1 MSKVNILLDLSAK
14 KIQRFFK
21 NSLILK
27 NYNLFLDKFLGVQ
40 INLQESIQLK
50 KSLNSEN
57 ENVELENK
65 SIEPTDVVDFGKFS
79 KLIRQKDV
87 IIITEKFIKS
97 IGDIKLEPK
106 VLLTSLLLLFFR
118 EDLVG
123 QDDQMN
129 NIDKSLVQ
137 WVNEITDK
145 ICNLK
150 NELSSI
156 SKLIILFNNFQIIFN
171 QWKDYDKSKLI
182 ESILISFNNRC
193 EHIEKIKNGNDD
205 TIFKDLN
212 SSSKEEMLAVLEEQ
226 KNDLLKQ
233 IKLTDPKID
242 IEYVKENSHQI
253 IEQMTKSYEIM
264 NNEVAATM
272 KKAYYNMLC
281 EEMESENM
289 LPIFDIIKDINN
301 RLLIIV
307 PQKNRSSFNKKFDSN
322 KIIEMLT
329 SGNWSEELISHIN
342 FIIDT
347 IFVLGAPGDDKD
359 IKEWKNHIMSLTK
372 DNFSKNLPLVLIQ
385 IQEKIDRIFFL
396 LKQLSEK

>member
-27 NYNLFLDKFLGVQ
+27 NYNLFLDKFFSVQ

-50 KSLNSEN
+50 KSLSSEN

-150 NELSSI
+150 
-156 SKLIILFNNFQIIFN
+156 K
-171 QWKDYDKSKLI
+171 
-182 ESILISFNNRC
+182 
-193 EHIEKIKNGNDD
+193 
-205 TIFKDLN
+205 
-212 SSSKEEMLAVLEEQ
+212 
-226 KNDLLKQ
+226 
-233 IKLTDPKID
+233 P
-242 IEYVKENSHQI
+242 
-253 IEQMTKSYEIM
+253 
-264 NNEVAATM
+264 
-272 KKAYYNMLC
+272 
-281 EEMESENM
+281 
-289 LPIFDIIKDINN
+289 
-301 RLLIIV
+301 
-307 PQKNRSSFNKKFDSN
+307 
-322 KIIEMLT
+322 
-329 SGNWSEELISHIN
+329 
-342 FIIDT
+342 
-347 IFVLGAPGDDKD
+347 
-359 IKEWKNHIMSLTK
+359 
-372 DNFSKNLPLVLIQ
+372 
-385 IQEKIDRIFFL
+385 
-396 LKQLSEK
+396 

>member
-27 NYNLFLDKFLGVQ
+27 NYNLFLDKFLNVQ

-57 ENVELENK
+57 EKVELENK

-87 IIITEKFIKS
+87 INITEKFIKS

-129 NIDKSLVQ
+129 HIDKSLVQ

-156 SKLIILFNNFQIIFN
+156 NKLVILFN
-171 QWKDYDKSKLI
+171 K
-182 ESILISFNNRC
+182 
-193 EHIEKIKNGNDD
+193 
-205 TIFKDLN
+205 T
-212 SSSKEEMLAVLEEQ
+212 
-226 KNDLLKQ
+226 
-233 IKLTDPKID
+233 
-242 IEYVKENSHQI
+242 
-253 IEQMTKSYEIM
+253 
-264 NNEVAATM
+264 
-272 KKAYYNMLC
+272 
-281 EEMESENM
+281 
-289 LPIFDIIKDINN
+289 
-301 RLLIIV
+301 
-307 PQKNRSSFNKKFDSN
+307 
-322 KIIEMLT
+322 
-329 SGNWSEELISHIN
+329 
-342 FIIDT
+342 
-347 IFVLGAPGDDKD
+347 
-359 IKEWKNHIMSLTK
+359 
-372 DNFSKNLPLVLIQ
+372 
-385 IQEKIDRIFFL
+385 
-396 LKQLSEK
+396 